1 MRRRSPWLA
10 SSHPAGTCAVHVRA
24 PSALMRLT
32 NSGESAS
39 AFHSLRPTEVVALH
53 PASLPRKSEPYS
65 AKNTAAKT
73 PKTIRF
79 RPLNLLPRDAP
90 VWIGRWEKGTMRAR
104 SVVGGGKMLVGKP
117 AAHLSDVAMGGVG
130 AGAHLRRGR
139 LRSSAAAEIVHR
151 CPSRST

>member
-1 MRRRSPWLA
+1 
-10 SSHPAGTCAVHVRA
+10 
-24 PSALMRLT
+24 
-32 NSGESAS
+32 
-39 AFHSLRPTEVVALH
+39 VALH
-53 PASLPRKSEPYS
+53 PASLLRKSEPYS

-90 VWIGRWEKGTMRAR
+90 VWIGRWGEGTMRAR

-130 AGAHLRRGR
+130 GGAHLRRGR
-139 LRSSAAAEIVHR
+139 LRSSAAAEIVRR
-151 CPSRST
+151 CPSRSA